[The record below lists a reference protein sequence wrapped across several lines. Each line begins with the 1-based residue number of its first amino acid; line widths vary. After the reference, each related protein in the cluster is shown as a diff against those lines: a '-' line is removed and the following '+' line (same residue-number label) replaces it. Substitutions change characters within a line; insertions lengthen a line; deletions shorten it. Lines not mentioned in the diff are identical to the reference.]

1 MLLGISSLVLAV
13 LISISGFLG
22 DEQANLRATWETD
35 VPTHKIPFFYWAVLF
50 YNYTGILLTGIIFLV
65 VSILIP
71 LSHYSE
77 VTKETKSLA
86 FTSAA
91 AIGMSLVAL
100 TIAVYSAFSLIF
112 VSYHHVSSAEFDGDK
127 YNLGLISSLGSDS
140 FVVIGKCDR
149 FNIRCDC
156 YGVSRL
162 DTGEYDETSATASLE
177 RDVKTQ
183 IIYINTQSS
192 TMPID
197 CQP

>member
-13 LISISGFLG
+13 LISISGFVG
-22 DEQANLRATWETD
+22 DEQANVRATWETD
-35 VPTHKIPFFYWAVLF
+35 VPTHKIAFFYWVVLF
-50 YNYTGILLTGIIFLV
+50 YNYAGIPLTGIIFLV

-71 LSHYSE
+71 FSHYSE
-77 VTKETKSLA
+77 VTQETKSLA
-86 FTSAA
+86 CTSAA
-91 AIGMSLVAL
+91 AIGLSLVAL

-112 VSYHHVSSAEFDGDK
+112 VRYHHISSAEFDGYK
-127 YNLGLISSLGSDS
+127 YNLGLRSSGSGS

-162 DTGEYDETSATASLE
+162 DSGEYDETSATPSLE
-177 RDVKTQ
+177 RDVETQ

-197 CQP
+197 C